1 MNELLDRSLVQNL
14 RDVINKTNIFFQ
26 DSIEK
31 EKFNLIC
38 AVMDRFDYSVSYINN
53 HLNLPINEEEIILF
67 LHHCCI
73 IKDGIK
79 ETCSILNIN
88 NHDTNIFKEMCVS
101 NPINLLPEEYKGD
114 EKFFEYLRSLF
125 FAHPFITN
133 RSIPKLIKGEMQ
145 YSPYILNNKLGV
157 LRNSKDSIGVRV
169 YSNKRDAFN
178 LYIKFAD
185 LQEYILK
192 KYLVINNII
201 KAFQDIIDQKEANWK
216 KRKVK
221 RNQAE
226 DKILLDIIDILKER
240 YLESNIIQEL
250 YDYLTCEISLK
261 ENLELVNRYREK
273 IKETIPEIANYV
285 DEMEYEKMY
294 ETIVPIINARPERAH
309 PSMHYQLEKIFCYLN
324 EECYGDIDW
333 GLKMAEA
340 FSKEFAKNWVI
351 IEPYNMDFKE
361 IKLLTTIACYY
372 ESKKEGEGFD

>member
-201 KAFQDIIDQKEANWK
+201 KAFQDIID
-216 KRKVK
+216 
-221 RNQAE
+221 
-226 DKILLDIIDILKER
+226 
-240 YLESNIIQEL
+240 
-250 YDYLTCEISLK
+250 
-261 ENLELVNRYREK
+261 
-273 IKETIPEIANYV
+273 
-285 DEMEYEKMY
+285 
-294 ETIVPIINARPERAH
+294 
-309 PSMHYQLEKIFCYLN
+309 
-324 EECYGDIDW
+324 
-333 GLKMAEA
+333 
-340 FSKEFAKNWVI
+340 
-351 IEPYNMDFKE
+351 
-361 IKLLTTIACYY
+361 
-372 ESKKEGEGFD
+372 